1 MDHDVEPGVSP
12 RRTCTGVQLTDPKHL
27 AVGSC
32 IGVSAVAAWVE
43 YDRVS
48 VLDAVDEIDG
58 RGSCVASR
66 VDKSPDASIPF
77 FSFIS
82 SSSSS
87 IFFYLVMNSFFL

>member
-1 MDHDVEPGVSP
+1 
-12 RRTCTGVQLTDPKHL
+12 
-27 AVGSC
+27 
-32 IGVSAVAAWVE
+32 VSAVAAWVE

-48 VLDAVDEIDG
+48 VLDAVDGIDE

-66 VDKSPDASIPF
+66 VDESPDASIP

-87 IFFYLVMNSFFL
+87 IFFYLVMNYFFL